1 VSEFK
6 GPIDGGKLRLRCLHK
21 DRGFH
26 KFCASSWNSKHPTK
40 SIWRSSRMASGEP
53 GAGNLHAGPQ
63 SNSSAFRALSA
74 NFKLKEVYLSRNC
87 SSHVFAKRDGQA
99 SLESIW
105 EIGSKKLSIFRA
117 ALESEPDYPRLT
129 VDLSISGQGEIKSNP
144 RSFCILGRVEA
155 GSKMCL
161 HIAHA
166 GCRLPG

>member
-1 VSEFK
+1 LLVSEFK
-6 GPIDGGKLRLRCLHK
+6 GPSMAVNYDCV
-21 DRGFH
+21 
-26 KFCASSWNSKHPTK
+26 ASIRTVA
-40 SIWRSSRMASGEP
+40 SIR
-53 GAGNLHAGPQ
+53 PQ

-161 HIAHA
+161 HVAHA
-166 GCRLPG
+166 GCRFLLHSRANRRGGSK